1 MTKRKLY
8 QFGDSPC
15 CMKVRMVLE
24 AKGLD
29 WEEVFVESWKFDHL
43 SPEFLNINPEGTVP
57 VLDDDGHIITQSNII
72 SEYLEDAYP
81 EPALRPQEPA
91 KTAFMRK
98 WMATEQKA
106 IFPHIVTL
114 SFNIMMKL
122 RVEGFG
128 LEQLTEWS
136 GRHPNQ
142 KMAQNYLTRVTSP
155 VDEKAIA
162 KARQELRKY
171 METLDSDL
179 TLYAGDWLCGT
190 QFSLAD
196 IALAGI
202 MDRLVYLKA
211 EGVFDDLRNVT
222 IWFEKLKKHPAYS
235 AGEHRFSARMWGPLK
250 PVEEYRDLYK

>member
-1 MTKRKLY
+1 MTARKLY

-24 AKGLD
+24 AKGLE
-29 WEEVFVESWKFDHL
+29 WEEVFLESWKFDHL
-43 SPEFLNINPEGTVP
+43 SSEYLAINPEGTVP
-57 VLDDDGHIITQSNII
+57 VLDDDGHILTQSNII
-72 SEYLEDAYP
+72 AEYLEDAYP
-81 EPALRPQEPA
+81 EPSLRPSDPV

-98 WMATEQKA
+98 WMAMEQKA
-106 IFPHIVTL
+106 FFPHIVTL

-136 GRHPNQ
+136 RRHPNQ
-142 KMAQNYLTRVTSP
+142 EMAKNYLSRVTSP

-162 KARQELRKY
+162 NAHHELRKHL
-171 METLDSDL
+171 ELLEADL
-179 TLYAGDWLCGT
+179 TLYQGDWLCGT
-190 QFSLAD
+190 QFSLGD
-196 IALAGI
+196 ISLAGI

-211 EGVFDDLRNVT
+211 EELFGHLPNVSV
-222 IWFEKLKKHPAYS
+222 WFEKLKKHPAYA

-250 PVEEYRDLYK
+250 PVEEYRDLYR